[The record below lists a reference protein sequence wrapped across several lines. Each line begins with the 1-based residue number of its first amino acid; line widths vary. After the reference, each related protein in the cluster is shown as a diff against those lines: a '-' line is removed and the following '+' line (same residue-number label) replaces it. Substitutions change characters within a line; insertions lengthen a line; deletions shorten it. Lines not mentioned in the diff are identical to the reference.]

1 MSPALDIAIVGMAGC
16 YPRARGIRQYW
27 QNILDKVDAVA
38 EAEPEWIGPYY
49 EENTQAED
57 RIYTTRGG
65 FLRDL
70 AWVDPLAHGVM
81 PSVAA
86 GADPDHLLALHYAG
100 EALADAGYLHRD
112 FQRERAGVM
121 LGRGT
126 YGNRALASTMTRNL
140 FLDQAMAMVQGLRPD
155 FSGADLVRLKDA
167 FKAQLPPF
175 QAEHIGVLT
184 PNAIAGLICNRFNL
198 MGPSCIVDAACA
210 SSLIALEQ
218 AINQLR
224 HGHCDLMITGGIH
237 AHTPPQIFIQFCRI
251 NALARGQLRPFQEGA
266 DGTLL
271 GEGLGL
277 LVLKRRA
284 DAERDGD
291 KIYALIQG
299 IGSASD
305 GRAKGLLAPRLEGEV
320 LALRRAY
327 ESSGI
332 DPASLGFIEAHGT
345 GTALGDATEV
355 QALAEVFGH
364 RGAGAHI
371 GLSAVKSMI
380 GHCMPASGSA
390 ALIKAAL
397 ALHHR
402 VLPPMLCERP
412 DPALKLEQTPF
423 YILNEARPWV
433 HGGPAPRRAGVNAF
447 GFGGINSHVVLEEY
461 VPARPVQAQVLHRPS
476 GGELLLV
483 AADSV
488 AALRERVALLHLHLA
503 APGAELAAIA
513 QASAAHAAGS
523 HRLAL
528 VAADAAEALGK
539 LATALEKLGDG
550 SQPFKTRNGIHYGVG
565 AAPGKLCFLFPG
577 EGSQYPGM
585 LAEVCSQW
593 PVVREWFDIIEAG
606 AMERGAPSR
615 AQALFPPPSVLS
627 SEARQALEAQL
638 YEGDTAAESVFAA
651 SLGLQSFYDALGL
664 VPQAMLGHSTG
675 ENTALSAWCD
685 SHRHNRA
692 QVVAAIREVNARYR
706 ALEAEGRIAQ
716 GTLLTVGALDA
727 ESRAALLAD
736 LGGMLVAMDNCPNQL
751 VLFGSAEQAEAVRE
765 RLSPQG
771 AICAALPFGRA
782 YHTPLFAPMAEAV
795 RAYYPTLQ
803 LQPREDISLYSACS
817 VAPFP
822 RALDGIVALT
832 AEQWRR
838 PVRFSETLQRLYE
851 DGYRVF
857 LEVGP
862 SANLTAFVE
871 DTLRGR
877 PGLLA
882 LASDSRRK
890 SGTLQLQQ
898 TLAQL
903 FAAGIAFDGTALFAA
918 RALPEVDLAAP
929 PPVLKQSG
937 MQLKLLMPEL
947 KLPEEFRRPLPT
959 TAATPSAAVHDA
971 QAEPVPSSEDARNA
985 ALRMHFSLMQ
995 EFLDSQARVLG
1006 LAGLVLPP
1014 RGDALADHAP
1024 SAKSP
1029 LPLPPPTRG
1038 GGNGSGAVRYPLLG
1052 EITARS
1058 EQGLDAE
1065 RVLDLASD
1073 LFLRDHAIGT
1083 APTPR
1088 DPGLLPLPVLPFTF
1102 SMELIAEAAAALCEG
1117 EGLKV
1122 IGIDQA
1128 RGSRW
1133 LALDSGRLRLR
1144 IRAERLPGR
1153 AGEHGSHQR
1162 IACRIHAPDEGNAP
1176 GGLLVFE
1183 GEVLLARQY
1192 PAPPPLA
1199 ARRQPLQAT
1208 RLHRPGSIYRHGM
1221 FHGPRL
1227 QGCTGIEGW
1236 NAEGMDAE
1244 LSALPVHDY
1253 FRDQPAPSFQ
1263 FDAALLDAAGQLAGF
1278 WLREQYPEQVLNCFP
1293 YRVRSLRLYGPPPA
1307 AGPGLRCQGAI
1318 RLDGETQLEARW
1330 DITGRDGR
1338 LLMSA
1343 EGWEDRVFTV
1353 PDRLHAFRQQATA
1366 LSEPVLREQ
1375 LPPELCLRRLAPLPE
1390 GLLDEGGAIWKRV
1403 TAHQVLS
1410 AAERACWYALP
1421 AQGPRREEWL
1431 MGRLAA
1437 KDAALDW
1444 IRLRHG
1450 LSLAPADIEIL
1461 ALASGQPR
1469 VRCAALGD
1477 RLPPAISLSHS
1488 QRWACAAASDPGVAV
1503 GIDYQRLDRLDDE
1516 QRLAATFSATEQL
1529 LLTGAQPGSERR
1541 RHTAALWCA
1550 KEAAAKA
1557 AGTGL
1562 GGRPQDWVVVAAQL
1576 DPRGGSPTVARVR
1589 HGEQDYD
1596 VALHFESDAA
1606 VLALCVTTDT
1616 VPAVAVSN

>member
-1 MSPALDIAIVGMAGC
+1 MSAPLDIAIVGMAGC

-38 EAEPEWIGPYY
+38 EAEPEWVGHYY
-49 EENTQAED
+49 QENTQAED

-70 AWVDPLAHGVM
+70 AWVDPQAYGVM

-112 FQRERAGVM
+112 FNRERAGVM

-155 FSGADLVRLKDA
+155 FSGADLARLKDA

-251 NALARGQLRPFQEGA
+251 NALSRGQLRPFQQGA

-284 DAERDGD
+284 NAERDGD

-402 VLPPMLCERP
+402 VLPPMLCARP
-412 DPALKLEQTPF
+412 DPALRLEQTPF
-423 YILNEARPWV
+423 YILNEARPWI
-433 HGGPAPRRAGVNAF
+433 HGGATPRRAGANAF
-447 GFGGINSHVVLEEY
+447 GFGGINSHVILEEY
-461 VPARPVQAQVLHRPS
+461 LPARPVQAQVLHRPG
-476 GGELLLV
+476 GGELLLI

-488 AALRERVALLHLHLA
+488 AVLRERIAMLRLHLA

-513 QASAAHAAGS
+513 QASATRAEGG

-539 LATALEKLGDG
+539 LTAALEKLGDG
-550 SQPFKTRNGIHYGVG
+550 SKPFKTRNGIHYGLG

-585 LAEVCSQW
+585 LAEVCAQW
-593 PVVREWFDIIEAG
+593 PLVREWFDIIEAG
-606 AMERGAPSR
+606 ASARGAPSR

-627 SEARQALEAQL
+627 EEARKALEAQL

-651 SLGLQSFYDALGL
+651 SLGLQAFYDALGL

-685 SHRHNRA
+685 SHRDNRA

-716 GTLLTVGALDA
+716 GTLLTVGALDT

-736 LGGMLVAMDNCPNQL
+736 LGGMVVAMDNCPNQL

-795 RAYYPTLQ
+795 RAYYPTLR
-803 LQPREDISLYSACS
+803 LQPREGITLYSACS

-822 RALDGIVALT
+822 RVQDGIVALT
-832 AEQWRR
+832 AEQWQR
-838 PVRFSETLQRLYE
+838 PVRFTETLQRLYE

-903 FAAGIAFDGTALFAA
+903 FAVGIGFDAAALFAA
-918 RALPEVDLAAP
+918 RALPQIDLAAP
-929 PPVLKQSG
+929 PPALKKTG

-947 KLPEEFRRPLPT
+947 KLPEEFRRPLPSAT
-959 TAATPSAAVHDA
+959 VATPATAARDA
-971 QAEPVPSSEDARNA
+971 QEEPSGDDARNA

-1006 LAGLVLPP
+1006 LAGVLPAPVVP
-1014 RGDALADHAP
+1014 RAEPSLLPAP
-1024 SAKSP
+1024 SPMSAAAVAVD
-1029 LPLPPPTRG
+1029 
-1038 GGNGSGAVRYPLLG
+1038 GSRYPLLG
-1052 EITARS
+1052 EIHLR
-1058 EQGLDAE
+1058 ERERLQAE
-1065 RVLDLASD
+1065 RLLDLASD
-1073 LFLRDHAIGT
+1073 LFLNDHAIGT
-1083 APTPR
+1083 TPTPR
-1088 DPGLLPLPVLPFTF
+1088 DPGLRPLPVLPFTF

-1144 IRAERLPGR
+1144 IQAERLPGR
-1153 AGEHGSHQR
+1153 AGEHGGPQR
-1162 IACRIHAPDEGNAP
+1162 IACRVHAPDEGNAP

-1183 GEVLLARQY
+1183 GEVLLAAQY
-1192 PAPPPLA
+1192 PPPPSLPA
-1199 ARRQPLQAT
+1199 NGRPLQPP
-1208 RLHRPGSIYRHGM
+1208 RLHTPEAIYRHGM

-1227 QGCTGIEGW
+1227 QGCARIAGW
-1236 NAEGMDAE
+1236 DAEGMDAE
-1244 LSALPVHDY
+1244 LRVLPVHDY
-1253 FRDQPAPSFQ
+1253 FRDQPAPAFQ

-1278 WLREQYPEQVLNCFP
+1278 WLREKYTEQVLNCFP

-1307 AGPGLRCQGAI
+1307 AGQTLRCQGQI
-1318 RLDGETQLEARW
+1318 RLDGEAQQLEARW
-1330 DITGRDGR
+1330 EIADREGLVRMR
-1338 LLMSA
+1338 A
-1343 EGWEDRVFTV
+1343 EGWEDRVFAV
-1353 PDRLHAFRQQATA
+1353 PPRLHAFRQDAATA
-1366 LSEPVLREQ
+1366 PLSEPLLRER
-1375 LPPELCLRRLAPLPE
+1375 LPPELCIRRLAPLEE

-1403 TAHQVLS
+1403 TAHQVLN
-1410 AAERACWYALP
+1410 AAERGRWYALP

-1437 KDAALDW
+1437 KDAVRDW
-1444 IRLRHG
+1444 VRLRHG
-1450 LSLAPADIEIL
+1450 LELAPADIEI
-1461 ALASGQPR
+1461 ASLDSGRPV
-1469 VRCAALGD
+1469 VRCAALQG
-1477 RLPPAISLSHS
+1477 RLPPAISLAHS
-1488 QRWACAAASDPGVAV
+1488 RRWACAVASDPGV
-1503 GIDYQRLDRLDDE
+1503 GLGLDYQRIEPLRAEDLIHGAFAASE
-1516 QRLAATFSATEQL
+1516 QHWLSA
-1529 LLTGAQPGSERR
+1529 PVGSGERAR
-1541 RHTAALWCA
+1541 QAVALWCA

-1557 AGTGL
+1557 AGSGL
-1562 GGRPQDWVVVAAQL
+1562 QGRPQDWLVVAAQL
-1576 DPRGGSPTVARVR
+1576 DRRGGSPTVARVR
-1589 HGEQDYD
+1589 QGERDYD
-1596 VALHFESDAA
+1596 VALHFEGDEA
-1606 VLALCVTTDT
+1606 VLALCVATEA
-1616 VPAVAVSN
+1616 VPAVAVSD

>member
-1 MSPALDIAIVGMAGC
+1 MSARLDIAIVGMAGC

-38 EAEPEWIGPYY
+38 EAEPEWVGHYHQ
-49 EENTQAED
+49 EAGDAQAQAED

-70 AWVDPLAHGVM
+70 AQVDPMRYGVTPM
-81 PSVAA
+81 VAA
-86 GADPDHLLALHYAG
+86 GSDPDHLLALHYAG

-112 FQRERAGVM
+112 FNRERAGVI

-126 YGNRALASTMTRNL
+126 YGNRALASTMSRNL

-155 FSGADLVRLKDA
+155 FSGADLARLKDA
-167 FKAQLPPF
+167 FKSQLPPF

-184 PNAIAGLICNRFNL
+184 PNVIAGLICNRFNL

-218 AINQLR
+218 AITQLR

-291 KIYALIQG
+291 RIYALIQG

-332 DPASLGFIEAHGT
+332 NPASLGFIEAHGT

-355 QALAEVFGH
+355 QALSEVFGD

-371 GLSAVKSMI
+371 GISAVKSMI

-390 ALIKAAL
+390 ALIKSAL

-423 YILNEARPWV
+423 YILNEARPWI
-433 HGGPAPRRAGVNAF
+433 HGGPEPRRAGVNAF
-447 GFGGINSHVVLEEY
+447 GFGGINSHLILEEY
-461 VPARPVQAQVLHRPS
+461 RPPRSVQAQVLHRPG

-483 AADSV
+483 AADSA
-488 AALRERVALLHLHLA
+488 AALRERIAMLRLHLA
-503 APGAELAAIA
+503 APDAELAAIA
-513 QASAAHAAGS
+513 QASAARAQGS

-528 VAADAAEALGK
+528 VAVDSAEALRK
-539 LATALEKLGDG
+539 LDSALEKLGDG
-550 SQPFKTRNGIHYGVG
+550 SQPFKTRNGIHYGLG

-585 LAEVCSQW
+585 LAEACTQW
-593 PVVREWFDIIEAG
+593 PVLREWFDIIEAG
-606 AMERGAPSR
+606 AVERGAPSR

-627 SEARQALEAQL
+627 EAARQALEAQL
-638 YEGDTAAESVFAA
+638 YEGDSAAESVFAA
-651 SLGLQSFYDALGL
+651 SLGLQSFYDDLGL

-692 QVVAAIREVNARYR
+692 QVVTAIREVNARYR

-736 LGGMLVAMDNCPNQL
+736 LGGMVVAMDNCPNQL
-751 VLFGSAEQAEAVRE
+751 VLFGSAEQAEAIRV

-795 RAYYPTLQ
+795 RAYYPSLQ
-803 LQPREDISLYSACS
+803 WQPRAGISLYSACS
-817 VAPFP
+817 VGEFP
-822 RALDGIVALT
+822 RTPEGIVALT
-832 AEQWRR
+832 AEQWQR
-838 PVRFSETLQRLYE
+838 PVRFTETLHRLYE

-890 SGTLQLQQ
+890 SGCLQLQQ

-903 FAAGIAFDGTALFAA
+903 FAAGCAYDGAALFAQ

-929 PPVLKQSG
+929 PPAQKNTG

-959 TAATPSAAVHDA
+959 TAATPDA
-971 QAEPVPSSEDARNA
+971 QAELAPSQEDARDA

-1006 LAGLVLPP
+1006 LAGVLPATAVP
-1014 RGDALADHAP
+1014 REQPAVPPAP
-1024 SAKSP
+1024 SPMPMPMPAAV
-1029 LPLPPPTRG
+1029 TAD
-1038 GGNGSGAVRYPLLG
+1038 GSRYPLLG
-1052 EITARS
+1052 EIRLR
-1058 EQGLDAE
+1058 ERERLQAE
-1065 RVLDLASD
+1065 RLLDLASD
-1073 LFLRDHAIGT
+1073 VFLNDHAIGT

-1088 DPGLLPLPVLPFTF
+1088 DPGLRPLPVLPFTF

-1117 EGLKV
+1117 EGLKL

-1144 IRAERLPGR
+1144 IQAERLPGR
-1153 AGEHGSHQR
+1153 AGEPGGPQR
-1162 IACRIHAPDEGNAP
+1162 IACRVHAPDEGNAP

-1183 GEVLLARQY
+1183 GEVLLAAQY
-1192 PAPPPLA
+1192 PSPPILA
-1199 ARRQPLQAT
+1199 ANSRPLQPP
-1208 RLHRPGSIYRHGM
+1208 RLHTPEAIYRHGM

-1227 QGCTGIEGW
+1227 QGCTRIAGW
-1236 NAEGMDAE
+1236 DAEGMDAE
-1244 LSALPVHDY
+1244 LRALPVHDY
-1253 FRDQPAPSFQ
+1253 FRDRPTPAFQ

-1278 WLREQYPEQVLNCFP
+1278 WLREKYTEQVLNCFP

-1307 AGPGLRCQGAI
+1307 AGQSLLCQGLI
-1318 RLDGETQLEARW
+1318 RLDGEAQQLEARW
-1330 DITGRDGR
+1330 EIADREGQLRMR
-1338 LLMSA
+1338 A
-1343 EGWEDRVFTV
+1343 EGWEDRVFAV
-1353 PDRLHAFRQQATA
+1353 PARLHAFRQNPAA
-1366 LSEPVLREQ
+1366 APLSEPLLRER
-1375 LPPELCLRRLAPLPE
+1375 LPPELCIRRLAPLEE

-1410 AAERACWYALP
+1410 AAERGRWYALP

-1431 MGRLAA
+1431 MGRLSA
-1437 KDAALDW
+1437 KDAVRDW
-1444 IRLRHG
+1444 VRLRHG
-1450 LSLAPADIEIL
+1450 LELAPADIEI
-1461 ALASGQPR
+1461 ASLDSGRPV
-1469 VRCAALGD
+1469 VRCAALQG
-1477 RLPPAISLSHS
+1477 RLPPAISLAHS
-1488 QRWACAAASDPGVAV
+1488 RRWACAVASDPGVSL
-1503 GIDYQRLDRLDDE
+1503 GLDYQRIEPLRTEDLIHGAFAASE
-1516 QRLAATFSATEQL
+1516 QHWLSAPA
-1529 LLTGAQPGSERR
+1529 GGPERAR
-1541 RHTAALWCA
+1541 QAVALWCA

-1562 GGRPQDWVVVAAQL
+1562 QGRPQDWRVVAAQL
-1576 DPRGGSPTVARVR
+1576 DRRGGSPTVARVR
-1589 HGEQDYD
+1589 QGERDYD
-1596 VALHFESDAA
+1596 VALHFEGDEA
-1606 VLALCVTTDT
+1606 VLALCVATDA
-1616 VPAVAVSN
+1616 VPAVAVSD